1 MMAEHKRWYDLEP
14 TVSLAISLLRNANDD
29 LRLKCAEFIISYA
42 KDFGILLPNDVFANF
57 NYVLKRWYDEEK
69 LLSEAME
76 YIRISPSEFK
86 REISYKIIE
95 FLEKQEIKN
104 V

>member
-14 TVSLAISLLRNANDD
+14 TVSLAISLLRNANNQ
-29 LRLKCAEFIISYA
+29 LRLECAEFIISYA
-42 KDFGILLPNDVFANF
+42 KDFGITLPTDIFANF
-57 NYVLKRWYDEEK
+57 NFVLKRWYDEEK
-69 LLSEAME
+69 LLSEALE
-76 YIRISPSEFK
+76 YIRIAPDEFK

-95 FLEKQEIKN
+95 FLETQEISN

>member
-14 TVSLAISLLRNANDD
+14 TVSLAISLLRNANDKM
-29 LRLKCAEFIISYA
+29 RLECANFIISYA
-42 KDFGILLPNDVFANF
+42 KDFGVSLPNDVFSNF

-69 LLSEAME
+69 LLSEALE
-76 YIRISPSEFK
+76 YIRIAPNDLK
-86 REISYKIIE
+86 REIAYKIIE
-95 FLEKQEIKN
+95 FLEEQEIKN